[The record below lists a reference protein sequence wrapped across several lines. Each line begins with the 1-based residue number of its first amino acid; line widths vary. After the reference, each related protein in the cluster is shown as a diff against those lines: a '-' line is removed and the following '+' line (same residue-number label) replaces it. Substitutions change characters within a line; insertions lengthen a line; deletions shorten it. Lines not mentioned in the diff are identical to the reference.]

1 MDNKIYQFMK
11 KITFFLI
18 SLLVLTACN
27 DNNVDPGGEGGG
39 EEDIVIDH
47 GVTFDY
53 PVFVGNIDGDFRR
66 SMDEMFTNIVS
77 TIDENTSL
85 VVLGNLNEL
94 DESILK
100 EVYESGR
107 EIAIVFPK
115 KADIDRFISQHDWV
129 EAFNT
134 EGADDVVL
142 LSFNNSLGGYVISPE
157 EIELTDITDHELKA
171 NDDEDE
177 PEKDPELDP
186 NDLKGSSSGSDSFD
200 DHSDYCILIASWIHS
215 LNSQF
220 DTFENDGD
228 KEDKDKNFF
237 IEKTICDTIKSFSI
251 NEKIR
256 KSGAYVDY
264 CSGTGSVSLAFKY
277 NMVHVYQK
285 EQGEGDYYIMKM
297 DASVN
302 NSHMWD
308 GKVKKVNH
316 IGAVTK
322 ICGWLL
328 NTFSI
333 RVTLV
338 DSITKNTI
346 PVILATRPL
355 PATGVN
361 TGATEIG
368 QNFSINAGASISGG
382 WDQKDGFNVGGK
394 ANVSFGWSWNDQK
407 TWNIS
412 ECSVGSLEEGNVVG
426 WQARISHFPEWQPY
440 AFKLPDGNQL
450 LTTTAPLQGT
460 WIWKLPAT
468 KDNEKGNKYS
478 LKCDIE
484 IEYFARSHVYSKTKD
499 HYATR
504 KFTRYISFPEVINRQ
519 TAGGIKLENDFDT
532 EYIYDITVSGVGEDN
547 KNVFETFRSSY
558 KAGETI
564 DLGYYYDKGSYT
576 VSFKARNSGSESPKT
591 YRYSLYDELP
601 MSKGQTIT
609 LHAKNDFAEVK

>member
-1 MDNKIYQFMK
+1 MK
-11 KITFFLI
+11 KRLTIFLMSI
-18 SLLVLTACN
+18 LALTACN
-27 DNNVDPGGEGGG
+27 DSKVDPGGGGG
-39 EEDIVIDH
+39 GGKEDIVIDH

-53 PVFVGNIDGDFRR
+53 PVFVGNIDAGFRN
-66 SMDEMFTNIVS
+66 SMNEMFTNIVS

-85 VVLGNLNEL
+85 IVLGNLNEI

-100 EVYESGR
+100 EIYESGR
-107 EIAIVFPK
+107 EIAVVFPK
-115 KADIDRFISQHDWV
+115 KDDINRFIAQHDWV
-129 EAFNT
+129 ESFNT
-134 EGADDVVL
+134 EGADEAIL
-142 LSFNNSLGGYVISPE
+142 LSFNNSLGGQIISPE
-157 EIELTDITDHELKA
+157 KIEMIDITNPELNI

-177 PEKDPELDP
+177 PTKDPELDP
-186 NDLKGSSSGSDSFD
+186 NELKESEADEDSYEE
-200 DHSDYCILIASWIHS
+200 HSDYCILIASWIHT
-215 LNSQF
+215 LNNKF
-220 DTFENDGD
+220 DTFENDGENQD
-228 KEDKDKNFF
+228 NKNFF
-237 IEKTICDTIKSFSI
+237 IEKTICDTIKSFTI

-256 KSGAYVDY
+256 KSGAYTDY

-277 NMVHVYQK
+277 NMVHVYQD
-285 EQGEGDYYIMKM
+285 EPGEGDYYIMRM

-316 IGAVTK
+316 VGAVTK

-338 DSITKNTI
+338 DSISKKSI
-346 PVILATRPL
+346 PVQLATRPL

-368 QNFSINAGASISGG
+368 QSFSINAGASISGG
-382 WDQKDGFNVGGK
+382 WDQKDGLNAGGK
-394 ANVSFGWSWNDQK
+394 ANVSFGWTWDDKK

-440 AFKLPDGNQL
+440 AFKMPAGNQL

-460 WIWKLPAT
+460 WIWKLPST
-468 KDNEKGNKYS
+468 KDNVKGDKYL

-484 IEYFARSHVYSKTKD
+484 VEYFARSHVYSKTKD
-499 HYATR
+499 HYASRT
-504 KFTRYISFPEVINRQ
+504 FTRYVPFPEVINRK
-519 TAGGIKLENDFDT
+519 TVGGIKLVNDFDR

-547 KNVFETFRSSY
+547 KNVFDTLKSSY
-558 KAGETI
+558 KAAETI

-576 VSFKARNSGSESPKT
+576 VSFKARNSGSEAPRT
-591 YRYSLYDELP
+591 YRYSLYDKLP
-601 MSKGQTIT
+601 MVKGKILT
-609 LHAKNDFAEVK
+609 LHAKNDFAEVNE